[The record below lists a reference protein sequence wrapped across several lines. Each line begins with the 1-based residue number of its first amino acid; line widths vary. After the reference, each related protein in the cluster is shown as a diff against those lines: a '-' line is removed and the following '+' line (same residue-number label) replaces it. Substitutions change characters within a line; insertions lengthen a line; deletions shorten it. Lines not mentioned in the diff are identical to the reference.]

1 MSWRDDPATVSQMT
15 AIRDFYALAIGYNN
29 AVAKVMEL
37 RKNGYTKGQ
46 ASNEIT
52 RLHDLKVKG
61 QYTGPEE

>member
-37 RKNGYTKGQ
+37 RKSGYTKGQ
-46 ASNEIT
+46 ASEELT

-61 QYTGPEE
+61 QYTGPED